1 MSFEGRPPKKTSSDL
16 LARYRRM
23 LDDQP
28 MDTRVPEALKAAS
41 ELVEYAAYEMARGGN
56 SSDVATLILLA
67 ADLERRGLQIES
79 PLS

>member
-1 MSFEGRPPKKTSSDL
+1 MNSSNSL
-16 LARYRRM
+16 LAEYRQM

-28 MDTRVPEALKAAS
+28 VDTRVPEALKAAS
-41 ELVEYAAYEMARGGN
+41 ELVEYAAYEMARTGK

-67 ADLERRGLQIES
+67 ADLERRGVALKT